1 MILKAQHKVL
11 HLFRKENLI
20 MSTDDIAAPSVTL
33 NKRPLSHKH
42 RIHSHSPSARK
53 TRTDEFRLNR
63 TMTAINRPPSKLPAL
78 PAKVSIYSSP
88 SGNYLSDFI
97 HKNNAIQRLSFTTF
111 EN

>member
-1 MILKAQHKVL
+1 MILKIQHEVL

-20 MSTDDIAAPSVTL
+20 MSTDDVAAPSVTS

-53 TRTDEFRLNR
+53 TRTDEFRLKR

-78 PAKVSIYSSP
+78 PAKVSIYSSE
-88 SGNYLSDFI
+88 SGN
-97 HKNNAIQRLSFTTF
+97 
-111 EN
+111 